1 MDMNVGQTGTG
12 DSAVPSGK
20 NGGVVSGMTAAAMTA
35 TGIGPAGYRLPDR
48 SMPLLV
54 VRAPAPVHAARTFD
68 EPGHWP
74 MQAMATDMVEFA
86 EMLHRRLQSLHR
98 GSSRPALAI
107 GPVQDTFKELEH
119 SLIALLA
126 RNGIER
132 RDPIGSAFDQSSQQ
146 KTAELHTSSCT
157 PGTVVQTLSS
167 TWMLN
172 DQLLRPAS
180 VVVATS

>member
-12 DSAVPSGK
+12 DSAIPSGR
-20 NGGVVSGMTAAAMTA
+20 NGGVVSGVMVAAIPA
-35 TGIGPAGYRLPDR
+35 TGIGPAGYRLPSL
-48 SMPLLV
+48 SMPLV
-54 VRAPAPVHAARTFD
+54 GTPAPAHPVRTFD
-68 EPGHWP
+68 EPEHWP
-74 MQAMATDMVEFA
+74 MQAMVTDMVEFA
-86 EMLHRRLQSLHR
+86 EMLHRRLQGLRR
-98 GSSRPALAI
+98 GSGTPALAI
-107 GPVQDTFKELEH
+107 GPVQAMFKELEH
-119 SLIALLA
+119 SLITLLA

-132 RDPIGSAFDQSSQQ
+132 RDPTGSAFDQSSQR
-146 KTAELHTSSCT
+146 KTAELHTSSYK

>member
-12 DSAVPSGK
+12 DSTIPSGK
-20 NGGVVSGMTAAAMTA
+20 NGDVVSDVTAAAMAA
-35 TGIGPAGYRLPDR
+35 TSIRPAGRRLPDR

-54 VRAPAPVHAARTFD
+54 VGTPAPVHAARTFD
-68 EPGHWP
+68 EPGQWP
-74 MQAMATDMVEFA
+74 TQAMATDMVEFA
-86 EMLHRRLQSLHR
+86 EMLHRRLQSLR
-98 GSSRPALAI
+98 CGSSRPALAN
-107 GPVQDTFKELEH
+107 GPLQDTFKELEH

-146 KTAELHTSSCT
+146 KTAELHRSGRT

-172 DQLLRPAS
+172 NQLLRPAS